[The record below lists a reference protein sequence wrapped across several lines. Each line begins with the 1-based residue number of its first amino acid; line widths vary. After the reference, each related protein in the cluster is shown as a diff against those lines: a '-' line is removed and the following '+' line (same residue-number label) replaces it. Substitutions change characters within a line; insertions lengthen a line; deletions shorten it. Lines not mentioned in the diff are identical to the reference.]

1 MHFSI
6 TVSNNTFT
14 SAKESKREGRA
25 FQKDTLVMNSTRKK
39 MKTANKI
46 DENIPSIL

>member
-14 SAKESKREGRA
+14 SAKESKSEKGVSKGYDSNE
-25 FQKDTLVMNSTRKK
+25 FHEKKK